1 MSRRDEAQRLWERA
15 FNEGVPKPRQPS
27 PYPYPYPYPHP
38 SPQAPALTLSLP
50 RQPCSVRVLGVR
62 CVRPLRWPPPD
73 HEAPGQA
80 ARGQAA
86 SGQAARGQA
95 REEGVPGPSPGLSDS
110 PRATHAAPVT
120 AELPPPALV
129 SKVHTDTPDRAH
141 NLVQA
146 A

>member
-27 PYPYPYPYPHP
+27 PYPYPYPHP
-38 SPQAPALTLSLP
+38 SPLAPALALSLP

-86 SGQAARGQA
+86 RGQA

-110 PRATHAAPVT
+110 PRATHAAPV

>member
-1 MSRRDEAQRLWERA
+1 M
-15 FNEGVPKPRQPS
+15 
-27 PYPYPYPYPHP
+27 
-38 SPQAPALTLSLP
+38 
-50 RQPCSVRVLGVR
+50 RVLGVR

-86 SGQAARGQA
+86 RGQAARGQA

-110 PRATHAAPVT
+110 PRATHAAPV